1 MQETI
6 KKIKDALQLIDELK
20 RQFAVRRHPDGCG
33 SLLYTGVAESN
44 VIEKLQPVVEKRF
57 GPAYKPAGQSALL
70 KNWFDG
76 FVKGVGGI
84 RRDQTLFRLD
94 ITPELI
100 MFCAFWPWGSEPVKT
115 SIRIGLMCS
124 DEDLE
129 KKMETMLQGCF

>member
-1 MQETI
+1 MQEAIT
-6 KKIKDALQLIDELK
+6 KIKEVLQLIDELK
-20 RQFAVRRHPDGCG
+20 RQFAVRRHPDGC
-33 SLLYTGVAESN
+33 SKLLYTGVAESN
-44 VIEKLQPVVEKRF
+44 LIDKLIPVVEKRF

-94 ITPELI
+94 ISPELS

-115 SIRIGLMCS
+115 SIRIGLLCA

-129 KKMETMLQGCF
+129 KKMESSLQGCF

>member
-1 MQETI
+1 MQEAI
-6 KKIKDALQLIDELK
+6 KKIKEALQLIDELK
-20 RQFAVRRHPDGCG
+20 RQFSVRRHPDGCDK
-33 SLLYTGVAESN
+33 LLYTGIAESN
-44 VIEKLQPVVEKRF
+44 VIEKLMPVVEKKF
-57 GPAYKPAGQSALL
+57 GVAYKPAGQSALL

-84 RRDQTLFRLD
+84 RSDQTLFRLD

-124 DEDLE
+124 DEELE
-129 KKMETMLQGCF
+129 KKLEKALQGCF

>member
-1 MQETI
+1 M
-6 KKIKDALQLIDELK
+6 KIKDALQLIDELK

-44 VIEKLQPVVEKRF
+44 VIEKLTPVVEKRF
-57 GPAYKPAGQSALL
+57 GSAYKPAGQSALL

-94 ITPELI
+94 IMPELI
-100 MFCAFWPWGSEPVKT
+100 LFCAFWPWGSEPVKT
-115 SIRIGLMCS
+115 SIRIGLLCS

-129 KKMETMLQGCF
+129 KKMESALQGAF

>member
-1 MQETI
+1 MQEAIT
-6 KKIKDALQLIDELK
+6 KIKEALQLIDELK
-20 RQFAVRRHPDGCG
+20 RQFSVRRHPDGC
-33 SLLYTGVAESN
+33 SKLLYTGVAESN
-44 VIEKLQPVVEKRF
+44 LIDKLMPVVEKRF

-94 ITPELI
+94 ISPELS

-115 SIRIGLMCS
+115 SIRIGLLCA

-129 KKMETMLQGCF
+129 KKMESALQGCF

>member
-6 KKIKDALQLIDELK
+6 KKIREALQLIEELK
-20 RQFAVRRHPDGCG
+20 RQFSVRRHPDGCG
-33 SLLYTGVAESN
+33 TLLYTGVAESN
-44 VIEKLQPVVEKRF
+44 VIEKLTPVVEKRF
-57 GPAYKPAGQSALL
+57 GAAYKPAGQSAIL

-94 ITPELI
+94 VTPEMM

-115 SIRIGLMCS
+115 SIRIGLICS

-129 KKMETMLQGCF
+129 KKMEAALQGCF